1 MTHLLKG
8 LKSKTL
14 TILHTGEDVEQQ
26 EISFHLQEDGNST
39 ADSLAAPYKLNIN

>member
-8 LKSKTL
+8 LKCKTL

-26 EISFHLQEDGNST
+26 EISFHLHEDGNGI
-39 ADSLAAPYKLNIN
+39 ADSMAAPYKLNII

>member
-8 LKSKTL
+8 LKSKNL
-14 TILHTGEDVEQQ
+14 TILHTGENVEQQ
-26 EISFHLQEDGNST
+26 EISFNLHEDGNST